1 MAQNFPHPIRYRYQW
16 LRLLPGLLF
25 WLALLPPGYGQSKE
39 LYLDRG
45 AVGLS
50 QSLKRL
56 PLISRVLFVMAHP
69 DDEPAGLVTYVSRG
83 LGARTAILSLTRGEG
98 GQNLVGPDL
107 FEALGLVR
115 TGEMLAANEFYGA
128 SQYFSRAF
136 DFGFSRSAEE
146 TLDKWGRQRTL
157 EDLVRTI
164 RSFRPLVI
172 LSVFSGTPADG
183 HGHHRACGL
192 LAREAFDISGQPDR
206 FPELTRQGLPPWKAA
221 RLYLRNRGEDPPGT
235 FSIDTGAY
243 DPWLGASFRQLG
255 AQGYSLHRSQGM
267 GRAHALPGS
276 HPVKLRLGTIS
287 PYAPLSGS
295 SEASFE
301 EALELKL
308 PALAELWPAG
318 SAERA
323 GLGGALQGLATI
335 IERARSSFSPSD
347 PSRCMPVLTVALKEL
362 RAIQRDWTGSG
373 EASSASE
380 VLAFFLKEKEQD
392 ILEAFQLASGLSLGA
407 YSDRLLLTPGQSF
420 RISVKVVNRSRR
432 SLRLQSLQVESEV
445 LRTRALQSPL
455 PMLLPGQDVDLELGG
470 EVPPEAE
477 PSRPHLRRP
486 RGVEDFYTVDDPA
499 LTLAPAPPP
508 LAKVRL
514 GYVYRGE
521 RLEIEQPVEYLD
533 VDRLKGTRPVPIHLV
548 PPIQLEVSPPLHL
561 APLARAGDA
570 RTIRL
575 RIRNNSPRE
584 LQGRL
589 ELQAPKGWKVEPA
602 QAPFALARPGQAVG
616 IPFRVSADSGALRP
630 GRVSFRAVAGMGGT
644 EITRQ
649 YRMISV
655 FDRWSYPL
663 YSPARSQVEVLDLQ
677 VPTGLRVGYIMGAGD
692 RVSQTLSQL
701 GFSIT
706 ALGPEDLAAGEL
718 GDYDCIIAGIR
729 AYQVRNDLIEH
740 NARLLDYVREG
751 GVFIVQYNTPY
762 AWNRRQYAPFPAR
775 IVDRSHRV
783 TDEKAPV
790 TLLEPEHR
798 VFRYPNP
805 ITRKDFAGWVQERG
819 LYFIQERDGRFRALL
834 ASHDPGEPLLDGGL
848 LIADY
853 GKGRY
858 VLTSYS
864 WFRQLPAGVAGA
876 IRLFTNLVSLGA
888 DPKYMD

>member
-1 MAQNFPHPIRYRYQW
+1 MPQNFPHPIRSRFPW
-16 LRLLPGLLF
+16 LGLLPGLLF
-25 WLALLPPGYGQSKE
+25 WLALPPPGTGQSQE

-83 LGARTAILSLTRGEG
+83 AGARTAILSLTRGEG

-128 SQYFSRAF
+128 GQYFSRAF
-136 DFGFSRSAEE
+136 DFGYSRSAQE
-146 TLDKWGRQRTL
+146 TLDKWGRQRIL

-172 LSVFSGTPADG
+172 LSVFDGTPADG

-192 LAREAFDISGQPDR
+192 LAREAFEISGDPDR

-221 RLYLRNRGEDPPGT
+221 RLYLRNRGEDPPGS

-243 DPWLGASFRQLG
+243 DPWLGASYRQIG
-255 AQGYSLHRSQGM
+255 AQGYSRHRSQGM

-276 HPVKLRLGTIS
+276 HRVTLRPGKIS
-287 PYAPLSGS
+287 PSAPLSGS
-295 SEASFE
+295 SETSFE
-301 EALELKL
+301 EALQLKL
-308 PALAELWPAG
+308 PALAQLWPAG

-323 GLGGALQGLATI
+323 RLAVELQGLSLI
-335 IERARSSFSPSD
+335 IEKARRFFSPSD
-347 PSRCMPVLTVALKEL
+347 PSRCMPVLSMALKEL
-362 RAIQRDWTGSG
+362 RAIQQDWTSSG
-373 EASSASE
+373 KASSASE
-380 VLAFFLKEKEQD
+380 VLDFFLNDKERD
-392 ILEAFQLASGLSLGA
+392 ILQALQRAGGLALGA
-407 YSDRLLLTPGQSF
+407 YSDQPLLTPGQPF
-420 RISVKVVNRSRR
+420 RISVKVVNRSRVPLGIR
-432 SLRLQSLQVESEV
+432 SLQVESEV
-445 LRTRALQSPL
+445 LRTRALQGPL
-455 PMLLPGQDVDLELGG
+455 PMLLPGQDADLDLGG
-470 EVPPEAE
+470 EVPPTAT
-477 PSRPHLRRP
+477 PSRPHWRRP
-486 RGVEDFYTVDDPA
+486 GGTGDFYIIDDPA
-499 LTLAPAPPP
+499 LTVAPAAAP
-508 LAKVRL
+508 LARVRL
-514 GYVYRGE
+514 GYDYEGD

-533 VDRLKGTRPVPIHLV
+533 VDRLKGPRPVPIHLV
-548 PPIQLEVSPPLHL
+548 PPIQLEVTPPLHL
-561 APLARAGDA
+561 VPLARAA
-570 RTIRL
+570 EPRTIQL
-575 RIRNNSPRE
+575 RIRNNSPEE

-589 ELQAPKGWKVEPA
+589 ELRPPAGWKVEPA
-602 QAPFALARPGQAVG
+602 RASFALARPGQAQAV
-616 IPFRVSADSGALRP
+616 PFRVSADPATLRP
-630 GRVSFRAVAGMGGT
+630 GGAAFRAVASMDGT

-655 FDRWSYPL
+655 FDRWNTPL
-663 YSPARSQVEVLDLQ
+663 YSPARSRVEVLDLRI
-677 VPTGLRVGYIMGAGD
+677 PPGLKIGYVMGAGD
-692 RVSQTLSQL
+692 RVSEILSQL
-701 GFSIT
+701 GFAVT
-706 ALGPEDLAAGEL
+706 ALGAEDLASGEL

-729 AYQVRNDLIEH
+729 AYQVRQDLIEH
-740 NARLLDYVREG
+740 NARLLDYVRDG

-762 AWNRRQYAPFPAR
+762 AWNRRQFAPFPAR
-775 IVDRSHRV
+775 IADRSHRV
-783 TDEKAPV
+783 TDENAPV

-805 ITRKDFAGWVQERG
+805 ITGEDFAGWVQERG

-834 ASHDPGEPLLDGGL
+834 SSHDPGEPPLDGGL
-848 LIADY
+848 LVADY

-876 IRLFTNLVSLGA
+876 IRLFANLVSLGA
-888 DPKYMD
+888 DPEDID